1 MWEEESQDE
10 RIAVSAGFSDPY
22 LLILRDDSSV
32 LLLHLD
38 TRGDLDEIAVN
49 DTISSQGWLSGCLYQ
64 DTKGVICQDSQKE
77 SLLFLLSAD
86 CKLFVGFKPAHGIFQ
101 KTNDV
106 SRYSDCPALKLC
118 L

>member
-1 MWEEESQDE
+1 MWEEDSQDE
-10 RIAVSAGFSDPY
+10 RIAVSASFSDPY

-38 TRGDLDEIAVN
+38 TRGDLDEVAIN
-49 DTISSQGWLSGCLYQ
+49 DTISSQSWLSGCLYQ
-64 DTKGVICQDSQKE
+64 DTKGVICPDSQKE

-86 CKLFVGFKPAHGIFQ
+86 CKLYVSFQPSYGFFRKA
-101 KTNDV
+101 NSV
-106 SRYSDCPALKLC
+106 SRFSDCPTLKLC